1 MKTENNINPEFK
13 RFTILSRE
21 KGIRHFISTRRGGVR
36 FENYA
41 LLNLSRKVDDDPE
54 NVTENRRRLAR
65 YLEISPDHLI
75 IPDQCHTDR
84 VQILTDTW
92 KDTDLSKTDALI
104 TNKRRICLCILVAD
118 CVPILLYDPANQVI
132 ASVHSGWRGT
142 VSLIV
147 SRTLEQMIKIFGT
160 KPGDVMAGIG
170 PAISQ
175 MKFEVGMEVAERF
188 EFLFSDCPEILWKNS
203 KTGKTHIDLQ
213 TANRKLLQRAGL
225 CEEKIETIHTCTFA
239 TPDLFFSARRDGI
252 HCGRFGAG
260 IMMI

>member
-21 KGIRHFISTRRGGVR
+21 KGIRHFVSTRRGGVS
-36 FENYA
+36 FGNYA
-41 LLNLSRKVDDDPE
+41 SLNLSRKVDDDPE
-54 NVTENRRRLAR
+54 NVTENRKRLAT
-65 YLEISPDHLI
+65 YLEISTDQLI
-75 IPDQCHTDR
+75 FPDQCHMDR

-104 TNKRRICLCILVAD
+104 TNKRGICLCILVAD

-142 VSLIV
+142 ASRIV
-147 SRTLEQMIKIFGT
+147 SRTLKNMIKVFGT
-160 KPGDVMAGIG
+160 KPGDVIAGIG

-175 MKFEVGMEVAERF
+175 AKFEVGNEVAERF
-188 EFLFSDCPEILWKNS
+188 EFLFRDRPEILWKNPE
-203 KTGKTHIDLQ
+203 TGKIHIDLQ
-213 TANRKLLQRAGL
+213 TANRILLQRAGL
-225 CEEKIETIHTCTFA
+225 YEEKIETIQICTFA
-239 TPDLFFSARRDGI
+239 TPDLFFSARRDSI